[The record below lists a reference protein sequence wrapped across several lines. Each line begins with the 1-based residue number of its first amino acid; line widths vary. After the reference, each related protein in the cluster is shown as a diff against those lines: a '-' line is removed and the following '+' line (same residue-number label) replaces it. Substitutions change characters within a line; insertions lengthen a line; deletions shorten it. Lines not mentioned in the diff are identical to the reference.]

1 MTCRRGH
8 RARDEPPQAAAVADL
23 AVEPLE
29 DFPACLVGMPVR
41 LAPQLLQPG
50 LDEWL
55 EHRQQAAQPSP
66 AVPRLPALLATRAH
80 NPRAGA
86 MWASRRLGEPRVHEM
101 LDLGLVVPCA
111 QRLGQIDLPGR
122 YVSRATDASHRFSSV
137 TSRARSA
144 RTRHRA
150 TRPSLTRQ

>member
-1 MTCRRGH
+1 M
-8 RARDEPPQAAAVADL
+8 ADL

-66 AVPRLPALLATRAH
+66 AVPRLPAQSATRAH

-86 MWASRRLGEPRVHEM
+86 MRARRRLGEPRVHEM
-101 LDLGLVVPCA
+101 LDLGLVVPGA
-111 QRLGQIDLPGR
+111 QRLGQLTFGAD
-122 YVSRATDASHRFSSV
+122 VSRATDASHRFSSV

-150 TRPSLTRQ
+150 TKPGLTRQ